1 MLPWA
6 EFSFAKAAWH
16 LKKWNAHSGEHF
28 ICILVFH
35 SISWKKWKMKKIA
48 AALCWLV
55 PKELGVCKISAPWHQ
70 GVLISKE
77 NPTRRPLP
85 YLKPLKPHNRTA
97 FPRHFKILFDFKT
110 VKLTVHC
117 SQTQYN
123 GQKSIGKWCPSDE
136 EMDDRR
142 LSTPVQA
149 WEARLV
155 PKLPCYRTPSA
166 PHAKRTCFVVG
177 VVVVAGL
184 ICRSALNPHNCL

>member
-6 EFSFAKAAWH
+6 EFSFAKGPWH
-16 LKKWNAHSGEHF
+16 LKKSGMLTLE
-28 ICILVFH
+28 
-35 SISWKKWKMKKIA
+35 SISFAFLFSIPYHGKNEKWNK
-48 AALCWLV
+48 LLLN
-55 PKELGVCKISAPWHQ
+55 PK
-70 GVLISKE
+70 
-77 NPTRRPLP
+77 
-85 YLKPLKPHNRTA
+85 TA
-97 FPRHFKILFDFKT
+97 QQNCFPKTFQNTFWFQT
-110 VKLTVHC
+110 VKLTVHW
-117 SQTQYN
+117 SQTQFN